1 MKQRRRTLKN
11 RAYAQTCRSKKVSTK
26 EDLEEVND
34 NLYGELEALVD
45 QLNEVKRERDQIKLQ
60 LERIKGR
67 GQEPCLKTL
76 KIEIE
81 ETEL

>member
-1 MKQRRRTLKN
+1 MKN

-67 GQEPCLKTL
+67 SQEPCLETL
-76 KIEIE
+76 KMEIE

>member
-1 MKQRRRTLKN
+1 MTRP
-11 RAYAQTCRSKKVSTK
+11 AYAQTCRSKKVSTK

-60 LERIKGR
+60 LEGIKGR
-67 GQEPCLKTL
+67 SQEPCLKTL
-76 KIEIE
+76 KMEIE